1 MVQLRKG
8 DKIGIISPSA
18 GLENKDLSLAL
29 TYLKNQGLEPVLGQY
44 INAQYHYMGG
54 TDQQRA
60 EDIMHFFS
68 DSDIKAIFCTRGGA
82 GSMRV
87 LPHLDYHIIRN
98 NPKPIFG
105 FSDSTALQNGIYSL
119 TGNISY
125 TGFLLVYDFK
135 DGAINPLQQADL
147 AKVFAGKK
155 STYLSGE
162 TVNSGMS
169 EGILVGGNIYAFN
182 SLCGTPYFPNL
193 AGKILLLEDV
203 GIKSYQLDLMLRQL
217 KMQRGFSKIRG
228 IIFGQYEN
236 IRIVDECDGTIDDN
250 INYFCQD
257 IKVPVIKNFQYGHI
271 PARHILPIGGIV
283 RLDANNCSISF
294 DC

>member
-44 INAQYHYMGG
+44 VNTQYHYMGG

-60 EDIMHFFS
+60 EDIMRFFS
-68 DSDIKAIFCTRGGA
+68 DSDIKAVFCTRGGA

-98 NPKPIFG
+98 NPKPVFG

-125 TGFLLVYDFK
+125 TG
-135 DGAINPLQQADL
+135 
-147 AKVFAGKK
+147 
-155 STYLSGE
+155 
-162 TVNSGMS
+162 
-169 EGILVGGNIYAFN
+169 
-182 SLCGTPYFPNL
+182 
-193 AGKILLLEDV
+193 
-203 GIKSYQLDLMLRQL
+203 
-217 KMQRGFSKIRG
+217 
-228 IIFGQYEN
+228 
-236 IRIVDECDGTIDDN
+236 
-250 INYFCQD
+250 
-257 IKVPVIKNFQYGHI
+257 
-271 PARHILPIGGIV
+271 
-283 RLDANNCSISF
+283 
-294 DC
+294 